1 MAPPKDDPGNLNV
14 SHPTFKPNPLP
25 QIPAL
30 PPPAQGWPTP
40 WLGRSGIEEYLHPL
54 YKRGWKPSVQESS
67 VKGKE
72 STFLSAEYAFK
83 KFDEA
88 VKFVGD
94 VGVIAHDEDVRLSL
108 LSLTVPSFPT
118 HALGVSVY
126 MLQHHPSTITITH
139 SKKTTKVSLVT
150 QTHAAKRP
158 APAPAESAESPPSY
172 VRVPGITIRDVRFA
186 ILVESH
192 YGAGYESEEVL
203 GDKVHAATV
212 DSEDVTGER
221 WDEIVDR
228 LVPE

>member
-94 VGVIAHDEDVRLSL
+94 VGVIAHDED
-108 LSLTVPSFPT
+108 
-118 HALGVSVY
+118 
-126 MLQHHPSTITITH
+126 HHPSTITITH
-139 SKKTTKVSLVT
+139 GKKTTKVSLVT

-192 YGAGYESEEVL
+192 YSAGYESKEVL
-203 GDKVHAATV
+203 GDKVHAARI

-228 LVPE
+228 LAPE